1 MNILKIIGI
10 AIVAVTLI
18 LTVKSY
24 RPDSFLLFFLFTLVI
39 LLLIAA
45 GTISGLIEKI
55 TAEAQKYGIDP
66 GYFSVLIKT
75 IGIAYIAQ
83 LGSQICSVAGYSAI
97 ASKVDLGGRLVIL
110 VTVMPKVIEIIEMV
124 CTFLEVNIS

>member
-18 LTVKSY
+18 LTVKAY
-24 RPDSFLLFFLFTLVI
+24 RPEAALQISLATGVI

-55 TAEAQKYGIDP
+55 TAEAQKYGIAP
-66 GYFSVLIKT
+66 GYFSVLPKT

-83 LGSQICSVAGYSAI
+83 LGSQICSDAGESAI
-97 ASKVDLGGRLVIL
+97 ASKVDLCGRLVIL
-110 VTVMPKVIEIIEMV
+110 VTVMPTVIEIIEMV
-124 CTFLEVNIS
+124 CTLLEVNIS

>member
-18 LTVKSY
+18 LTVKAY
-24 RPDSFLLFFLFTLVI
+24 RPEAALQISLATGVI

-83 LGSQICSVAGYSAI
+83 LGSQI
-97 ASKVDLGGRLVIL
+97 
-110 VTVMPKVIEIIEMV
+110 
-124 CTFLEVNIS
+124 

>member
-1 MNILKIIGI
+1 MDYEHSEDHRHSHCCGY
-10 AIVAVTLI
+10 
-18 LTVKSY
+18 SY
-24 RPDSFLLFFLFTLVI
+24 TDGQSISSTGVI
-39 LLLIAA
+39 LLLIAE

-83 LGSQICSVAGYSAI
+83 LGSQICSDAGESAI
-97 ASKVDLGGRLVIL
+97 ASKVDLCGRLVIL
-110 VTVMPKVIEIIEMV
+110 VTVMPTVIEIIEMV
-124 CTFLEVNIS
+124 CTLLEVNIS